1 MTLKTI
7 KPVTI
12 YHNPNCSK
20 SRETLALLK
29 EKGIEPNIVL
39 YLATPPSM
47 MQLETLIQCLSLPSV
62 RSLMRTKEACY
73 KELDLDNP
81 NLTELELLTILH
93 NNPQLIER
101 PIVIVGE
108 QARIGR
114 PPENVL
120 AIL

>member
-7 KPVTI
+7 TPVTI

-29 EKGIEPNIVL
+29 ARGVEPNIVL
-39 YLATPPSM
+39 YLATPPSIL
-47 MQLETLIQCLSLPSV
+47 QLKTLLQCLSLPSA